1 MNEISNQRESDDEID
16 LIVLLKKVYLEKKF
30 ILKTS
35 ILAAL
40 FGIVYA
46 LISAKRVYLIHYLYS
61 AIKFRC

>member
-46 LISAKRVYLIHYLYS
+46 LFQPNEYYLVHYFYPS
-61 AIKFRC
+61 TKFRC